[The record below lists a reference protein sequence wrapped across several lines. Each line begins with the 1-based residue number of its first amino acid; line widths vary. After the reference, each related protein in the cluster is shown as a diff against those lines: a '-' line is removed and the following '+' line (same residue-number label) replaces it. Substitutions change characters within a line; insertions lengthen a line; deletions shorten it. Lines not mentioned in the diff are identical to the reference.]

1 MKLIPL
7 LLALVTSTAALA
19 DSTLEADLARVDSM
33 LGERSFSEFVEQ
45 CDQQVT
51 YSQMNPDTRETSYFK
66 LKHKSCKD
74 GKILMKV
81 KRTSGKLGSRRSKL
95 EFTEATF
102 NQFNKNPLRELLQE
116 LTKTSYMGQR
126 LTMDL
131 FSFHEL
137 KESKTSLRTK
147 NGYEDFNSITA
158 WLLIKTYMGEQQ
170 LHVTLA
176 NDPRLSAGA
185 RVLEVFI
192 YTTPIL
198 TVSAAE

>member
-95 EFTEATF
+95 
-102 NQFNKNPLRELLQE
+102 
-116 LTKTSYMGQR
+116 
-126 LTMDL
+126 
-131 FSFHEL
+131 
-137 KESKTSLRTK
+137 
-147 NGYEDFNSITA
+147 
-158 WLLIKTYMGEQQ
+158 
-170 LHVTLA
+170 
-176 NDPRLSAGA
+176 
-185 RVLEVFI
+185 
-192 YTTPIL
+192 
-198 TVSAAE
+198 